1 MACKL
6 LLAAAET
13 VSVVASMLR
22 VMVVDEDAERRDIL
36 KRGLEKVGHQVVA
49 EVQSTVRLPLLVA
62 QLRPDVI
69 IIDTN
74 SPDRDTLEHVCV
86 ITQHAP
92 RPIVMFAADSDAR
105 TIREAVR
112 AGVSAYVVDG
122 LSAERVQPIIDAA
135 VARFEQLQSLRSE
148 LANAQMQLTD
158 RKRIERAKGI
168 LMKQKGLSED
178 EAHRWLRKAAM
189 DENLK
194 LAEVADH
201 VIRAARLLL

>member
-1 MACKL
+1 M
-6 LLAAAET
+6 
-13 VSVVASMLR
+13 VASMLR
-22 VMVVDEDAERRDIL
+22 VMVVDDDAERREIL
-36 KRGLEKVGHQVVA
+36 KRGLESAGHCVVA

-62 QLRPDVI
+62 QLQPDVI

-86 ITQHAP
+86 ITQNAP
-92 RPIVMFAADSDAR
+92 RPIVMFAADGDAR

-122 LSAERVQPIIDAA
+122 LSADRVQPIIDAA
-135 VARFEQLQSLRSE
+135 VARFEQLQALRSE
-148 LANAQMQLTD
+148 LANAQTQLSD

-168 LMKQKGLSED
+168 LMKQKGLSEE

-194 LAEVADH
+194 LAEVAEQ
-201 VIRAARLLL
+201 VVRAAKLLL

>member
-1 MACKL
+1 
-6 LLAAAET
+6 
-13 VSVVASMLR
+13 MLR

-36 KRGLEKVGHQVVA
+36 KQGLEKVGHQVVA

-62 QLRPDVI
+62 QLKPDVI

-86 ITQHAP
+86 ITQNAP
-92 RPIVMFAADSDAR
+92 RPIVMFAADGDAR

-122 LSAERVQPIIDAA
+122 LSADRVQPIIDAA

-148 LANAQMQLTD
+148 LASAQTQLTD

>member
-1 MACKL
+1 
-6 LLAAAET
+6 
-13 VSVVASMLR
+13 MLR
-22 VMVVDEDAERRDIL
+22 IMVVEEDAERREIL
-36 KRGLEKVGHQVVA
+36 KQGLEKVGHQVVA
-49 EVQSTVRLPLLVA
+49 EVQSTVRLAMLVS
-62 QLRPDVI
+62 QLKPDVI

-86 ITQHAP
+86 ITQNAP
-92 RPIVMFAADSDAR
+92 RPIVMFAADGDAR
-105 TIREAVR
+105 TIREAMH

-122 LSAERVQPIIDAA
+122 LSADRVQPIIDAA

-148 LANAQMQLTD
+148 LANAQTQLTD

-168 LMKQKGLSED
+168 LMKQKGLSEE

-189 DENLK
+189 DENIK